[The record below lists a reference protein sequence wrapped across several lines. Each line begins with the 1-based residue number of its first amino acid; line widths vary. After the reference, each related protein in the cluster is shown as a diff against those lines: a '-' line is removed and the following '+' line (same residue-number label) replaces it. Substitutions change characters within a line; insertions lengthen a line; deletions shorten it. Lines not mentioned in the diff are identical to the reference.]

1 MTAGEK
7 IAGLLAAQ
15 GTPRL
20 RASMGA
26 ILLLAWPAI
35 VEQLM
40 ITLVQYVDTAMVGS
54 LGSMATAAVG
64 LTAST
69 TWLFGGMFNA
79 ASIGF
84 SVQVAQH
91 LGAGRQKQAR
101 DVTWQALRFV
111 VIFGLLLG
119 GIAFALSFPLP
130 AMLGAEAAVRPQAS
144 LYFRIIACAMPFT
157 LGANMCSA
165 ILRCAGDTKTPMVL
179 NLMINALNVV
189 LNFIFIYPS
198 RTITL
203 FGSQLAIWGAGW
215 GVGGAA
221 FASGCSTAVVFL
233 LFVVVLIYKRSPVQI
248 KWRERCGFQKEC
260 LLAVWRLGL
269 PAALERATLCVAQ
282 IVITAI
288 ITGIGTV
295 AVAANHLAV
304 TAESISYLPASGVAV
319 AGTTLVG
326 QAIGAGR
333 KDLAKRFARMVSWM
347 GIAIMTLGGALLFT
361 LAPQLIRIFSQ
372 DPPGDFPRC
381 PGPAHRRL
389 CRAPLRRFHSRLRC
403 PPRRRGFQRPLLH
416 QPGHHVGR
424 AHHPFPFAGRFLG
437 LGRRLARH
445 GRRTLRPRPYLYDS
459 PLPRQVAAHFALRGL
474 KTLGLHP
481 KPRQGPNVRPA
492 NVYAPGPRILGSL
505 SHAASPGRSRG
516 LRRFRV
522 PAFGSKLPL
531 AATLNLLVFLRK
543 TG

>member
-260 LLAVWRLGL
+260 LVAVWRLGL

-372 DPPGDFPRC
+372 DPQVISLGAQVLRIVAF
-381 PGPAHRRL
+381 AE
-389 CRAPLRRFHSRLRC
+389 PLFGASI
-403 PPRRRGFQRPLLH
+403 
-416 QPGHHVGR
+416 
-424 AHHPFPFAGRFLG
+424 
-437 LGRRLARH
+437 
-445 GRRTLRPRPYLYDS
+445 
-459 PLPRQVAAHFALRGL
+459 VASGALRGAGDSKGPFYISL
-474 KTLGLHP
+474 ATMWGVRITLSLLLAGSWGLV
-481 KPRQGPNVRPA
+481 GVWLA
-492 NVYAPGPRILGSL
+492 M
-505 SHAASPGRSRG
+505 AAELCARG
-516 LRRFRV
+516 LIFMIRLYRGKWLHISL
-522 PAFGSKLPL
+522 FGD
-531 AATLNLLVFLRK
+531 
-543 TG
+543 